1 MNTKLK
7 LAAWEVGCVFW
18 ICIAGS
24 LLHFAFELTE
34 FWTPM
39 ALFAAVNESAWE
51 HSKMY
56 FWPGVVYA
64 LVQYTYTRDQ
74 ANNYWLGK
82 AGALGF
88 TPLMI
93 FICYFSYMS
102 WALSSG
108 VKPSLPVMLGIMISG
123 ISAGQFASY
132 KILIA
137 APFEPVTPRYATAG
151 FATLLFMFSTFTFL
165 PPKVFL
171 FEHFSCYKYTGE
183 FGILSDYEPY
193 RVFSRVDE
201 TGQAVAGGGANYCK
215 NIVTSNAVRT
225 SPSRYAAGE

>member
-1 MNTKLK
+1 MNTKFK
-7 LAAWEVGCVFW
+7 LAAWEIGCVFW

-34 FWTPM
+34 FWKPM

-56 FWPGVVYA
+56 FWPGVLYA
-64 LVQYTYTRDQ
+64 LVQYTYTRNQ

-82 AGALGF
+82 AVALGL
-88 TPLMI
+88 TPFMI
-93 FICYFSYMS
+93 FFCYFSYMS

-108 VKPSLPVMLGIMISG
+108 VKPSLPIMLAIMIGG

-132 KILIA
+132 KILTA
-137 APFEPVTPRYATAG
+137 RPFELVTTTRYATAG
-151 FATLLFMFSTFTFL
+151 FVTLLFMFSTFTFL

-171 FEHFSCYKYTGE
+171 FEHFACYKYTGE
-183 FGILSDYEPY
+183 YGILSDYEPY
-193 RVFSRVDE
+193 RVFAKVDE
-201 TGQAVAGGGANYCK
+201 NGEMIAGGGANYCK
-215 NIVTSNAVRT
+215 TGVSSNLAST
-225 SPSRYAAGE
+225 TKPSNY

>member
-1 MNTKLK
+1 MKVKLG
-7 LAAWEVGCVFW
+7 LWEVGCVLW
-18 ICIAGS
+18 VCIAGS

-82 AGALGF
+82 VVALGV

-93 FICYFSYMS
+93 FVCYFSYMS

-108 VKPSLPVMLGIMISG
+108 VKPNLAIMLSIMVGG

-132 KILIA
+132 KILTA
-137 APFEPVTPRYATAG
+137 HPVELFSPRYVTAA
-151 FATLLFMFSTFTFL
+151 FATLIFMFSTFTFL

-171 FEHFSCYKYTGE
+171 FEHFACYKYTGE
-183 FGILSDYEPY
+183 FGILPDYEPY
-193 RVFSRVDE
+193 RVFAKVDE
-201 TGQAVAGGGANYCK
+201 NGEIIAGGGTNYCK
-215 NIVTSNAVRT
+215 TV
-225 SPSRYAAGE
+225 